1 MLIEKKCLVCPL
13 GCDLKII
20 KDNNNND
27 YTIKGNKCN
36 RGKDF
41 AIKEVTEPS
50 RIITSRV
57 LLKNGPMSRLPVKS
71 NGIIRESLIEK
82 CMEIIK
88 ETGVVAPVEKDQ
100 IIIPNILNSGVDIV
114 AARRVNSLS

>member
-1 MLIEKKCLVCPL
+1 MIIEKKCLVCPIE
-13 GCDLKII
+13 CNLKII
-20 KDNNNND
+20 KNEDINN
-27 YTIKGNKCN
+27 YTIEGNKCN

-41 AIKEVTEPS
+41 AIKELTEPS

-71 NGIIRESLIEK
+71 KGIIPEALIEE

-88 ETGVVAPVEKDQ
+88 TTEVIAPVYKDQ
-100 IIIPNILNSGVDIV
+100 VIIPNILGTGIDIV
-114 AARRVNSLS
+114 AARRVNKL